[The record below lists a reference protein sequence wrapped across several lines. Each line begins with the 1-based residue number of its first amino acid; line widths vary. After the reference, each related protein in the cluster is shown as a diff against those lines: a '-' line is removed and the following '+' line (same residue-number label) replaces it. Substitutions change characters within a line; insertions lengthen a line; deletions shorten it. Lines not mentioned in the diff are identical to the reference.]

1 MKKLLLSAV
10 LVSAIAFTSCRDEK
24 KAEEVEDTIENA
36 AEETEEAA
44 EDGFEATGKAIDDAV
59 EEATDDDN

>member
-1 MKKLLLSAV
+1 MLNMKKLLLSAV

-36 AEETEEAA
+36 AE
-44 EDGFEATGKAIDDAV
+44 DYRKL
-59 EEATDDDN
+59 